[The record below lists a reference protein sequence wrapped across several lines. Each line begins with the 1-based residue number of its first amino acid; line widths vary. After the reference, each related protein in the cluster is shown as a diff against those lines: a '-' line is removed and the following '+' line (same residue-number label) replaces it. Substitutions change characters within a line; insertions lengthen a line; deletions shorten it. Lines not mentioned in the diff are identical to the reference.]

1 MKHLAIIISFL
12 FFHYCYAQHYQN
24 FKVSVYCRA
33 YEVRQ
38 MGDTTNYLK
47 PLWNEIS
54 RQLKVDKV
62 YLETHRDLIIVNQ
75 DTLNIAKKFFKDR
88 GIEVA
93 GGITLTIGE
102 PNRFQTFCYSNPDDR
117 KK

>member
-38 MGDTTNYLK
+38 MVDTF
-47 PLWNEIS
+47 E
-54 RQLKVDKV
+54 KVDKF
-62 YLETHRDLIIVNQ
+62 LGQLGNPI
-75 DTLNIAKKFFKDR
+75 
-88 GIEVA
+88 GIKSYKPYHS
-93 GGITLTIGE
+93 LGE
-102 PNRFQTFCYSNPDDR
+102 DFLQIE
-117 KK
+117 